1 MRTFKEVRASFWN
14 AHPQFKSEYRK
25 TYTQNQYRVD
35 IRCAWVEWLDH
46 LLKSNQITEKQ
57 CNRVTL

>member
-35 IRCAWVEWLDH
+35 IRCAWVEWLEYLYKVDEI
-46 LLKSNQITEKQ
+46 KEKLYY
-57 CNRVTL
+57 RVTL